1 MKITYVLISLS
12 IVTGFALCVRYS
24 LEQGDQTS
32 LWGGLLML
40 TAVPV
45 SLYSIRDSLDKL

>member
-1 MKITYVLISLS
+1 MKITYVLIALS

-24 LEQGDQTS
+24 IEQGDQTS

-45 SLYSIRDSLDKL
+45 ALYVMRESLDKL

>member
-1 MKITYVLISLS
+1 MRITYVLISLS

-24 LEQGDQTS
+24 IEQGDQTS

-40 TAVPV
+40 AAVPV
-45 SLYSIRDSLDKL
+45 ALYSLRNSLDEL